1 MSGRYAVVIRFDVER
16 FVANDFDLII
26 SSFTSGFDVDGDW
39 FVAVDVDAEL
49 NTSIVECGR
58 VLNFARGV
66 GADDA
71 KSSVEGRQLS
81 DCTGLS
87 RAVVLMGTLTAVG
100 SFCGNSSK
108 ESGV

>member
-87 RAVVLMGTLTAVG
+87 RAVVSMGMLTMVG
-100 SFCGNSSK
+100 SFCGNSSR

>member
-1 MSGRYAVVIRFDVER
+1 MSGRYAVVVCLDVEG
-16 FVANDFDLII
+16 FVANDFDLVI
-26 SSFTSGFDVDGDW
+26 SSFTSGFDVNRDW

-58 VLNFARGV
+58 VLNLARGV

-81 DCTGLS
+81 DCTGSS

-100 SFCGNSSK
+100 SFCGNSSS

>member
-1 MSGRYAVVIRFDVER
+1 MSGRYAVVVCFDVER
-16 FVANDFDLII
+16 FVANDFDLVI
-26 SSFTSGFDVDGDW
+26 SSFTSSFDVDGDW

-58 VLNFARGV
+58 VLNLARGV

-81 DCTGLS
+81 DCTGSS
-87 RAVVLMGTLTAVG
+87 RAAVLMGTLSAVG

>member
-16 FVANDFDLII
+16 FVANDFDLVI
-26 SSFTSGFDVDGDW
+26 SSFTSGFDVNRDW

-49 NTSIVECGR
+49 NTSIVECGC

-81 DCTGLS
+81 DCTGSS
-87 RAVVLMGTLTAVG
+87 RAVVSRGTLTAVG
-100 SFCGNSSK
+100 SFCGNSSS

>member
-1 MSGRYAVVIRFDVER
+1 MSGRYAVVVCFDVER
-16 FVANDFDLII
+16 FVANNFDLVI

-58 VLNFARGV
+58 VLNLARGV

-71 KSSVEGRQLS
+71 KSSVKGRQLS
-81 DCTGLS
+81 DCTGSS
-87 RAVVLMGTLTAVG
+87 RAVVSMGTLTA
-100 SFCGNSSK
+100 FCGNSLS

>member
-1 MSGRYAVVIRFDVER
+1 M
-16 FVANDFDLII
+16 
-26 SSFTSGFDVDGDW
+26 
-39 FVAVDVDAEL
+39 
-49 NTSIVECGR
+49 
-58 VLNFARGV
+58 LNFARGV

-100 SFCGNSSK
+100 SFCGNSIRKKYTRYIELCSAMYTIK
-108 ESGV
+108 HL

>member
-1 MSGRYAVVIRFDVER
+1 MSGWYAVVVCFDVER

-49 NTSIVECGR
+49 NTSIVECGHM
-58 VLNFARGV
+58 LNLARGV
-66 GADDA
+66 GADNA

-81 DCTGLS
+81 ECTGLS
-87 RAVVLMGTLTAVG
+87 RAVVSMGMLTAVG
-100 SFCGNSSK
+100 SFCGNSSR

>member
-1 MSGRYAVVIRFDVER
+1 MSGWYAVVVCFDIER
-16 FVANDFDLII
+16 FVANNFDLVI

-66 GADDA
+66 GADEA
-71 KSSVEGRQLS
+71 KCSVEGRQLNN
-81 DCTGLS
+81 CAGLLMA
-87 RAVVLMGTLTAVG
+87 AVSAVTVTAFG
-100 SFCGNSSK
+100 SCCSSSSK
-108 ESGV
+108 ESSV